1 MKKSLLAVTA
11 STVWLCALSPQPV
24 LAQDNPT
31 DAFLY
36 DTGKSVVKNSYDEC
50 WQTSEFP
57 PEELPVECGG
67 KVAEAPPPP
76 EPVFEKIT
84 LETDTLFDFDK
95 ATLRPQGKEELSD
108 IIAKMKEHPEVEL
121 IRVTAYADPIGTESY
136 NENLSQRRA
145 DSVKGYM
152 AEQGVEPQRIE
163 TVGRGETNEFA
174 QCEGVRGRSTLIKC
188 YQPNRRAEVE
198 IVVQRS
204 TAQATQ

>member
-1 MKKSLLAVTA
+1 
-11 STVWLCALSPQPV
+11 
-24 LAQDNPT
+24 
-31 DAFLY
+31 
-36 DTGKSVVKNSYDEC
+36 
-50 WQTSEFP
+50 
-57 PEELPVECGG
+57 
-67 KVAEAPPPP
+67 
-76 EPVFEKIT
+76 
-84 LETDTLFDFDK
+84 
-95 ATLRPQGKEELSD
+95 
-108 IIAKMKEHPEVEL
+108 MKEHPEVEL

-174 QCEGVRGRSTLIKC
+174 QCEGVRGRSTRIEC

-204 TAQATQ
+204 TAQAAQ